1 VILAS
6 DGNLYGTTGNFN
18 SEPVPMPEIVGPA
31 GSMSLT
37 VVADYG
43 QIDIYDSARLDR
55 ERRRQFFADG
65 ERDVFG
71 DGLQDALA
79 DGIKSRRFVGTSRG
93 LIDLMTPGQYNF
105 KTPML
110 FEVRRTNRETTGKG
124 GIMKWIWTLTFQVAC
139 SCSKDLAAAVFR
151 G

>member
-1 VILAS
+1 MSHGSSVYNS
-6 DGNLYGTTGNFN
+6 WTT
-18 SEPVPMPEIVGPA
+18 
-31 GSMSLT
+31 
-37 VVADYG
+37 
-43 QIDIYDSARLDR
+43 
-55 ERRRQFFADG
+55 ERALPRQFFADG

-110 FEVRRTNRETTGKG
+110 VEVRQHEPGDDRQGWDHEVDLDLD
-124 GIMKWIWTLTFQVAC
+124 ILAC